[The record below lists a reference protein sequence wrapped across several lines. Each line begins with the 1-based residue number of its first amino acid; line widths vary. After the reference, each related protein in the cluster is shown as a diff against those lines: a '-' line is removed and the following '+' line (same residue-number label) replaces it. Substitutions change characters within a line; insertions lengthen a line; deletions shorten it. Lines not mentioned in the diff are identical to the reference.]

1 MSVRLVLLRFT
12 VAVANM
18 VKSRPRVQIK
28 YRSRQDEINVIPD
41 LTLYPGAERY
51 NVIFVKAPSDHSL
64 SPAPSLPYSS
74 GAAQAQASVR
84 NKIGEL
90 PVYTG

>member
-1 MSVRLVLLRFT
+1 MLEST
-12 VAVANM
+12 AAVANM

-28 YRSRQDEINVIPD
+28 YRSRSRQDEINVIPD

-64 SPAPSLPYSS
+64 QLPLCHTP
-74 GAAQAQASVR
+74 QAQASVR